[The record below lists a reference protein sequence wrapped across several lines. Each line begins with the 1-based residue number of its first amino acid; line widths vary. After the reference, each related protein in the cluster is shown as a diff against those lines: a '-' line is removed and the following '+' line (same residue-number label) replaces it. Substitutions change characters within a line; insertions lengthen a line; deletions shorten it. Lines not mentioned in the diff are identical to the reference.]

1 MEYSKHIVFDLDWT
15 LADTQIIHQKIEAD
29 FLKTFWVEVNP
40 EEIWKKYAWRSPQEW
55 IPELLDELS
64 IKYTQKDIES
74 FVDWKDEKVIELL
87 KSGKINLMDW
97 TTEVLKNLY
106 SKWYRL
112 WISSGACREFIDNFI
127 EYFNFNDIID
137 ASTSA
142 NEVVNKKPHPD
153 VFLRS
158 FEQLEKKYWKSIE
171 RIVVWDWWSDVIWW
185 KASNA
190 MTIWINTNKP
200 KDEKMLDVQVKN
212 IKEIYNIIVK

>member
-29 FLKTFWVEVNP
+29 FLKTFWVEINP

-64 IKYTQKDIES
+64 IKYTQNDIES

-87 KSGKINLMDW
+87 KSWKINLMDW

-200 KDEKMLDVQVKN
+200 KDEKILDVQVKN

>member
-29 FLKTFWVEVNP
+29 FLKTFWVEINP

-64 IKYTQKDIES
+64 IKYTQNDIES

-87 KSGKINLMDW
+87 KSWKINLMDW

>member
-29 FLKTFWVEVNP
+29 FLKTFWVEINP

-64 IKYTQKDIES
+64 IKYTQNDIES

-87 KSGKINLMDW
+87 KNWKINLMDW

-200 KDEKMLDVQVKN
+200 NDKKILDVQVQN

>member
-1 MEYSKHIVFDLDWT
+1 MENNKHIVFDLDWT
-15 LADTQIIHQKIEAD
+15 LADTQIIHQKIESD
-29 FLKTFWVEVNP
+29 FLKSFWIDIAP
-40 EEIWKKYAWRSPQEW
+40 ENIWKKYAWRSPQEW
-55 IPELLDELS
+55 IPELLIEEW
-64 IKYTQKDIES
+64 KKFTQNDIDN

-87 KSGKINLMDW
+87 KSWKINLMDW

-142 NEVVNKKPHPD
+142 NEVVNKKPYPD
-153 VFLRS
+153 VFLKS

-200 KDEKMLDVQVKN
+200 KDKKILDVQIKN
-212 IKEIYNIIVK
+212 IKKFII